1 MNLAS
6 LDVDIL
12 RHGLYIGERD
22 ICVRFALSNTDSPY
36 KDIPITGTEYDLE
49 EVLLQLKDLAKKKPQ
64 MICFTGGEPLLQID
78 FYREILDQL
87 PLPLHLET
95 NGTLPEP
102 LKIVAPFASR
112 IELQL
117 LPDFIKEFTE
127 SLIAVRENDISIR
140 LIVTKDSAPQEVENY
155 AKVIASVKNC
165 PLIIEPIFGVKNYLS
180 LQAMAL
186 RHLSDVRVIP
196 RMHL

>member
-1 MNLAS
+1 MNLANI
-6 LDVDIL
+6 DVDVL
-12 RHGLYIGERD
+12 RHGLYLGERD
-22 ICVRFALSNTDSPY
+22 VCVRFAVSNTETPY
-36 KDIPITGTEYDLE
+36 KDTPMTGTEYGLD
-49 EVLLQLKDLAKKKPQ
+49 EVLLQLKDLTKKKPQ

-78 FYREILDQL
+78 FYRELLDQL
-87 PLPLHLET
+87 PLPLSLET

-102 LKIVAPFASR
+102 LKDVAPFASR

-117 LPDFIKEFTE
+117 LPDFVKEFTE
-127 SLIAVRENDISIR
+127 SLIVVKDSNLSIR
-140 LIVTKDSAPQEVENY
+140 FIATKDSAPQEIENY
-155 AKVIASVKNC
+155 AKIIASVKNC

-186 RHLSDVRVIP
+186 RHLTDVRVIP